1 MTEPVDVWWE
11 RRKWSKGVAVPYGI
25 GTYRADWERYPALIR
40 QYHPDLN
47 RGITLTQIP
56 PAADVFLS
64 WQCDYGHIFVAT
76 PEEQRS
82 RPGRRRRQS
91 AWCPICS
98 QLANPPRI
106 RAEARTEYPR
116 AAAKRTRSA
125 PPVPV
130 APGVAFT
137 SEHAPKPSSAAEGE
151 LRQAIRERW
160 EFDLACNAI
169 ALSRPF
175 FGRLEAWPD
184 IIIPELR
191 VVIEYDTTGRFGL
204 EHVGHREQADLRK
217 DRAIRSVRWEV
228 IRIRCGRLQ
237 PLGPFDLVAGGVSQ
251 RLLARLDERL
261 GEVRG
266 ELLVAAYRRADQGA
280 VRRMDL
286 TQQ

>member
-1 MTEPVDVWWE
+1 MTEPVDAWWE
-11 RRKWSKGVAVPYGI
+11 RRKWSKGVAVPYEI

-91 AWCPICS
+91 AWCPVCS

-106 RAEARTEYPR
+106 RPEPRTEYPQTL
-116 AAAKRTRSA
+116 AKPTRTP

-130 APGVAFT
+130 GPGVAFL
-137 SEHAPKPSSAAEGE
+137 SQHAPKPSSAAEGE
-151 LRQAIRERW
+151 LRQAIRDRW
-160 EFDLACNAI
+160 DFDLGCNAI

-184 IIIPELR
+184 IVIPELR
-191 VVIEYDTTGRFGL
+191 VAIEYDTIGRFGL

-217 DRAIRSVRWEV
+217 DRAIRAVRWEV

-237 PLGPFDLVAGGVSQ
+237 PLGPFDLVAGGVSA
-251 RLLARLDERL
+251 RLLTRLDERL

-266 ELLVAAYRRADQGA
+266 ELLVAAYRRVGQDS
-280 VRRMDL
+280 VRNINPTRE
-286 TQQ
+286 